1 MIKMVRTG
9 FLRAIQKD
17 RNAVYFLTLVFV
29 LVQVFLFSH
38 FGIVTENE
46 AAKYVRQG
54 NLLYETGH
62 FSDSKYI
69 FYLPV
74 ILLVYLT
81 RLLGVGYWLVVL
93 VQVLLAWVALLC
105 FFRLA
110 SRLTNVISALIGSL
124 VLALFLPLQ
133 SWNFYLYSD
142 SIFISLTTIY
152 LFVLFRFGGRGLKGD
167 LLVISFLI
175 LMQFVRPHG
184 FLLIPPTVIYFLVRK
199 QSTTSRL
206 RGVFFSIAALTGMY
220 FLLKLAFTG
229 GGDMD
234 AMKPFLE
241 EHIICFVPLKPEGAN
256 LDVIQTDNPVNDLLY
271 YVIHNKLHF
280 LKLMMLKL
288 YSFFKLTRPFYS
300 GLHNIL
306 LLIFAVPL
314 YYFTIRGLFH
324 LERKHKNFF
333 IFLLAFLILYPLG
346 ATFQCDDWHSRF
358 TMVIIPAL
366 ILIASQNRIVGRRLH
381 NF

>member
-1 MIKMVRTG
+1 MIKTG
-9 FLRAIQKD
+9 FLKTIQKD
-17 RNAVYFLTLVFV
+17 RHAIYFLTLVFI
-29 LVQVFLFSH
+29 LVQLLLFFR

-46 AAKYVRQG
+46 AAKYVKQG
-54 NLLYETGH
+54 NLLYETGD

-93 VQVLLAWVALLC
+93 IQVLLAWAAMIC

-110 SRLTNVISALIGSL
+110 SRITNTVSAMVGSL
-124 VLALFLPLQ
+124 ALMLFLPLQ
-133 SWNFYLYSD
+133 SWNFYLYTD
-142 SIFISLTTIY
+142 SIFISLVTIY
-152 LFVLFRFGGRGLKGD
+152 LFVIFRYGGRGLRGD
-167 LLVISFLI
+167 LTVIFFL
-175 LMQFVRPHG
+175 LMLQFVRPHG

-199 QSTTSRL
+199 QSQASRL
-206 RGVFFSIAALTGMY
+206 RGLTFSIFALTAMY
-220 FLLKLAFTG
+220 FFLKLAFTG

-241 EHIICFVPLKPEGAN
+241 EHIICFVPLKPEGAQ
-256 LDVIQTDNPVNDLLY
+256 LDVIQTDNPVYDLLY
-271 YVIHNKLHF
+271 YAIHNKLHF

-300 GLHNIL
+300 GLHNVL
-306 LLIFAVPL
+306 LLIFAIPL
-314 YYFTIRGLFH
+314 YFFSIRGLFR
-324 LERKHKNFF
+324 LNQKYKNFF
-333 IFLLAFLILYPLG
+333 LFLLAFLILYPLG

-366 ILIASQNRIVGRRLH
+366 LLLATLNKVVGNRFR
-381 NF
+381 